1 MTEQTDV
8 VIVGAGGGGAVL
20 GLALAQKGIRAI
32 VLEQAPG
39 PPTGLRGEILQ
50 PNGQQ
55 VLDRLGVL
63 DKLPSQAIRSVRYF
77 HFYRAGGLRE
87 GARLGAPGAGG
98 CNEEGARLLGKE
110 RVLARLGRAGEMPPG
125 AGGCNRLCTIDYG
138 MLPPP
143 YNRAVVTLPNVAH
156 HAILDALEVSS
167 PGSLRYG
174 TSFKDVLRDGAR
186 VVGVEAAQGGRSITI
201 RASVVVGAD
210 GALSKVRDALGVPT
224 QLHRYREGY
233 LIAIL
238 DRGHDDV
245 AESRY
250 YVGRRTILGLFPA
263 AEGKQYLFYM
273 IPADSMPQ
281 VKAAGLPALRE
292 ACRAIAPDLEHVFER
307 LTDWSQTAYM
317 PTGRVR
323 AKTWVADGAVLI
335 GDAAHAMNPHASQGR
350 MQAMV
355 DAMALADLLPSCL
368 ENGDLSAGAL
378 APFERARRPQVEML
392 QRLAD
397 EQVIFWNTGNPL
409 LGHLRNRVFRTLDRN
424 PRLRYQVLATTA
436 GLRSTP
442 PFGLL
447 DRLIAAGLWPDR
459 HAHCL
464 PSEAVV
470 PVN

>member
-1 MTEQTDV
+1 MIEKTDV

-20 GLALAQKGIRAI
+20 GLALAQKGIRTV

-63 DKLPSQAIRSVRYF
+63 DKLPSQSIRSVRHF
-77 HFYRAGGLRE
+77 HFYRAGGD
-87 GARLGAPGAGG
+87 
-98 CNEEGARLLGKE
+98 
-110 RVLARLGRAGEMPPG
+110 
-125 AGGCNRLCTIDYG
+125 RLCTIDYG
-138 MLPPP
+138 VLPPP

-156 HAILDALEVSS
+156 HAILDALEASS

-174 TSFKDVLRDGAR
+174 TSFKGVLRDGAR
-186 VVGVEAAQGGRSITI
+186 VVGVEAAHADRSLII
-201 RASVVVGAD
+201 RASVVIGAD
-210 GALSKVRDALGVPT
+210 GALSKVRDALGIPT

-233 LIAIL
+233 LIAII
-238 DRGHDDV
+238 DGGHDEL

-250 YVGRRTILGLFPA
+250 YVGRHAILGLFPA
-263 AEGKQYLFYM
+263 SEGKQYLFYM
-273 IPADSMPQ
+273 IPADSMAQ

-292 ACRAIAPDLEHVFER
+292 AWRAIAPDLEHVFKS
-307 LTDWSQTAYM
+307 LSDWKQTAYM

-323 AKTWVADGAVLI
+323 TKTWVSDGAVLI

-355 DAMALADLLPSCL
+355 DAMALTDLLPACL
-368 ENGDLSAGAL
+368 EKGDLSAAAL
-378 APFERARRPQVEML
+378 APFERARRSQVEML

-397 EQVIFWNTGNPL
+397 EQVMFWNTGNPL
-409 LGHLRNRVFRTLDRN
+409 LGFLRNRVFRTLDRN
-424 PRLRYQVLATTA
+424 PRLRYHVLATTA
-436 GLRSTP
+436 GLRSTA
-442 PFGLL
+442 PFGFI
-447 DRLIAAGLWPDR
+447 DRMIAAGFWPDR
-459 HAHCL
+459 HADRL
-464 PSEAVV
+464 PSDAVA

>member
-8 VIVGAGGGGAVL
+8 IIVGAGGGGAVL
-20 GLALAQKGIRAI
+20 GLGLAQKGIRTI

-63 DKLPSQAIRSVRYF
+63 GKLPAQAIHSVRYF
-77 HFYRAGGLRE
+77 HFYRAGGE
-87 GARLGAPGAGG
+87 
-98 CNEEGARLLGKE
+98 
-110 RVLARLGRAGEMPPG
+110 
-125 AGGCNRLCTIDYG
+125 RLCTIDYG

-156 HAILDALEVSS
+156 HAILDALEASS

-174 TSFKDVLRDGAR
+174 TSFQGLLRDGAR
-186 VVGVEAAQGGRSITI
+186 VVGVEAAHAGRSMTI
-201 RASVVVGAD
+201 RASVVIGAD
-210 GALSKVRDALGVPT
+210 GPLSKVRDALGIPT

-238 DRGHDDV
+238 DGRHDDV

-250 YVGRRTILGLFPA
+250 YVGRRAILGLFPA

-273 IPADSMPQ
+273 IPADSMSQ
-281 VKAAGLPALRE
+281 VKAAGLDTLRH
-292 ACRAIAPDLEHVFER
+292 AWRAIAPDLEHVFEG
-307 LTDWSQTAYM
+307 LSNWNQTAYM

-323 AKTWVADGAVLI
+323 TKTWVSDGAVLI

-368 ENGDLSAGAL
+368 EKGDLSAAAL
-378 APFERARRPQVEML
+378 APFERARRPQVQML

-409 LGHLRNRVFRTLDRN
+409 LGYLRNRVFRTFDRN

-436 GLRSTP
+436 GLRSTA
-442 PFGLL
+442 PFGFI
-447 DRLIAAGLWPDR
+447 DRLIAAGVWPDR
-459 HAHCL
+459 HADRL
-464 PSEAVV
+464 PTEAIV
-470 PVN
+470 PVQPNERCYVSDRHDV